1 MNGHTLYLTPDNWD
15 ITLDSSGRLQ
25 TSANA
30 YAIAQSVA
38 NAVRLFTNEA
48 FFAMDEGIPH
58 FEIELGYTRPA
69 LSVLRARIREAA
81 LNVEGVQDAQVN
93 INTPVSSDRKLTGE
107 ILLTVA
113 DEDKS
118 SKITVAF

>member
-1 MNGHTLYLTPDNWD
+1 MNAYTLYLTPDNWD

-25 TSANA
+25 TSAAA
-30 YAIAQSVA
+30 YAIAQNVA

-58 FEIELGYTRPA
+58 FDIELGYIRPA
-69 LSVLRARIREAA
+69 LSVLRARMREAA
-81 LNVEGVQDAQVN
+81 LNVDGVLDAQ
-93 INTPVSSDRKLTGE
+93 INLDSVKDRRLTGE

-118 SKITVAF
+118 SKITLTL

>member
-25 TSANA
+25 TSAAA
-30 YAIAQSVA
+30 YAIAQNVA
-38 NAVRLFTNEA
+38 NAVRLFTQEA
-48 FFAMDEGIPH
+48 YFAMDEGIPH

-81 LNVEGVQDAQVN
+81 LNVEGVLDAVVN
-93 INTPVSSDRKLTGE
+93 LDGVQNRKLTGE

-113 DEDKS
+113 DENKS
-118 SKITVAF
+118 SKITLTL

>member
-25 TSANA
+25 TSASA
-30 YAIAQSVA
+30 YAIAQHVA

-81 LNVEGVQDAQVN
+81 LNVEGVLDAAVN
-93 INTPVSSDRKLTGE
+93 LDGVRDRKLTGE

-118 SKITVAF
+118 SKITLTL

>member
-1 MNGHTLYLTPDNWD
+1 MDGHTLYLKPDDWD
-15 ITLDSSGRLQ
+15 ITLDSSGRIS

-30 YAIAQSVA
+30 YAIAQNVA

-81 LNVEGVQDAQVN
+81 LNVEGVLDAVVTLDGVQN
-93 INTPVSSDRKLTGE
+93 RKLSGE

-118 SKITVAF
+118 TKITLTL

>member
-1 MNGHTLYLTPDNWD
+1 MTAHTLYLNPDSWD
-15 ITLDSSGRLQ
+15 ITLDSSGRIARSTQ
-25 TSANA
+25 A
-30 YAIAQSVA
+30 YAIAQNVA
-38 NAVRLFTNEA
+38 NAVRLFTGEA
-48 FFAMDEGIPH
+48 YFAQDEGIPH

-113 DEDKS
+113 DGDKS
-118 SKITVAF
+118 SKITLTL

>member
-30 YAIAQSVA
+30 YAIAQNVA

-81 LNVEGVQDAQVN
+81 LNVEGVLDAAVN
-93 INTPVSSDRKLTGE
+93 LDGVRNRKLTGE

-118 SKITVAF
+118 SKITLTL

>member
-1 MNGHTLYLTPDNWD
+1 MNAYTLYLTPDNWD

-25 TSANA
+25 TSAAA
-30 YAIAQSVA
+30 YAIAQNVA

-58 FEIELGYTRPA
+58 FDIELGYTRPA
-69 LSVLRARIREAA
+69 LSVLRARMREAA
-81 LNVEGVQDAQVN
+81 LNVDGVLDAQ
-93 INTPVSSDRKLTGE
+93 INLDGVKDRRLTGE

-118 SKITVAF
+118 SKITLTL

>member
-30 YAIAQSVA
+30 YAIAQNVA

-58 FEIELGYTRPA
+58 FDIELGKTRPA
-69 LSVLRARIREAA
+69 LSVLRARMREAA
-81 LNVEGVQDAQVN
+81 LNVKGVLDAQITLDDVQE
-93 INTPVSSDRKLTGE
+93 RKLTGE

-113 DEDKS
+113 DGDKS
-118 SKITVAF
+118 SKITLTL

>member
-25 TSANA
+25 TSAAA
-30 YAIAQSVA
+30 YAIAQNVA

-58 FEIELGYTRPA
+58 FEIELGFTRPA

-81 LNVEGVQDAQVN
+81 LNVDGVLDAAVN
-93 INTPVSSDRKLTGE
+93 LDGVRDRRLTGE

-118 SKITVAF
+118 SKITLTL

>member
-1 MNGHTLYLTPDNWD
+1 MAGHTLYLKPDDWD
-15 ITLDSSGRLQ
+15 ITLDSSGRIS
-25 TSANA
+25 TSAAA
-30 YAIAQSVA
+30 YAIAQNVA
-38 NAVRLFTNEA
+38 NAVRLFTGEA
-48 FFAMDEGIPH
+48 FFAQDEGIPH

-81 LNVEGVQDAQVN
+81 LNVEGVLDAVVN
-93 INTPVSSDRKLTGE
+93 FDGVQNRKLTGE

-118 SKITVAF
+118 TKITLTL

>member
-25 TSANA
+25 TSATA
-30 YAIAQSVA
+30 YAIAQNVA
-38 NAVRLFTNEA
+38 NAVRLFTGEA

-58 FEIELGYTRPA
+58 FEIELGFTRPA

-81 LNVEGVQDAQVN
+81 LNVEGVLDAAVKLDS
-93 INTPVSSDRKLTGE
+93 VRDRKLTGE

-118 SKITVAF
+118 SKITLTL

>member
-25 TSANA
+25 TSASA
-30 YAIAQSVA
+30 YAIAQNVA

-48 FFAMDEGIPH
+48 YFAMDEGIPH

-81 LNVEGVQDAQVN
+81 LNVEGVLDAQITLDDV
-93 INTPVSSDRKLTGE
+93 TDRKLTGE

-113 DEDKS
+113 DGDKS
-118 SKITVAF
+118 SKITLTL

>member
-25 TSANA
+25 TSAAA
-30 YAIAQSVA
+30 YAIAQNVA

-81 LNVEGVQDAQVN
+81 LNVEGVLDATVN
-93 INTPVSSDRKLTGE
+93 LDGVRGRKLTGE

-118 SKITVAF
+118 SKITLTL

>member
-30 YAIAQSVA
+30 YAIAQDVA
-38 NAVRLFTNEA
+38 NAVRLFTGEA
-48 FFAMDEGIPH
+48 FFAQDEGIPH
-58 FEIELGYTRPA
+58 FEIELGFTRPA
-69 LSVLRARIREAA
+69 LSVLRARVREAA
-81 LNVEGVQDAQVN
+81 LNVDGVLDAVVNLDGIQD
-93 INTPVSSDRKLTGE
+93 RRLTGE

-118 SKITVAF
+118 TRITLTL

>member
-30 YAIAQSVA
+30 YAIAQNVA
-38 NAVRLFTNEA
+38 NAVRLFTGEA
-48 FFAMDEGIPH
+48 FFAQDEGIPH
-58 FEIELGYTRPA
+58 FEIELGFTRPA

-81 LNVEGVQDAQVN
+81 LNVEGVLDATVN
-93 INTPVSSDRKLTGE
+93 LDGIRDRKLTGE

-118 SKITVAF
+118 SKITLTL

>member
-25 TSANA
+25 TSASA
-30 YAIAQSVA
+30 YAIAQNVA
-38 NAVRLFTNEA
+38 NAVRLFTGEA

-58 FEIELGYTRPA
+58 FDIELGKTRPA
-69 LSVLRARIREAA
+69 LSVLRARMREAA
-81 LNVEGVQDAQVN
+81 LNVEGVLDAQITLDDVQE
-93 INTPVSSDRKLTGE
+93 RKLTGE

-113 DEDKS
+113 DGDKS
-118 SKITVAF
+118 SKITLTL

>member
-1 MNGHTLYLTPDNWD
+1 MTAPTLYLNPDSWD
-15 ITLDSSGRLQ
+15 ITLDSSGRIARSTQ
-25 TSANA
+25 A
-30 YAIAQSVA
+30 YAIAQNVA
-38 NAVRLFTNEA
+38 NAVRLFTGEA
-48 FFAMDEGIPH
+48 YFAQDEGIPH

-93 INTPVSSDRKLTGE
+93 INTPVSSDRRLTGE

-113 DEDKS
+113 VGDKS
-118 SKITVAF
+118 SKITLTL

>member
-1 MNGHTLYLTPDNWD
+1 MNAYTLYLTPDNWD

-25 TSANA
+25 TSAAA
-30 YAIAQSVA
+30 YAIAQNVA

-48 FFAMDEGIPH
+48 FFATDEGIPH
-58 FEIELGYTRPA
+58 FDIELGYTRPA
-69 LSVLRARIREAA
+69 LSVLRARMREAA
-81 LNVEGVQDAQVN
+81 LNVDGVLDAQ
-93 INTPVSSDRKLTGE
+93 INLDGVKDRRLTGE

-118 SKITVAF
+118 SKITLTL

>member
-1 MNGHTLYLTPDNWD
+1 MNGYTLYLTPDNWD

-30 YAIAQSVA
+30 YAIAQNVA

-81 LNVEGVQDAQVN
+81 LNVEGVLDAAVN
-93 INTPVSSDRKLTGE
+93 LDGVRDRKLTGE

-118 SKITVAF
+118 SKITLTL

>member
-30 YAIAQSVA
+30 YAIAQNVA
-38 NAVRLFTNEA
+38 NAVRLFTGEA

-58 FEIELGYTRPA
+58 FDIELGKTRPA
-69 LSVLRARIREAA
+69 LSVLRARMREAA
-81 LNVEGVQDAQVN
+81 LNVEGVLDAQITLDDVQE
-93 INTPVSSDRKLTGE
+93 RKLTGE

-113 DEDKS
+113 DGDKS
-118 SKITVAF
+118 SKITLTL